1 MYNRFLVIH
10 IGIIRVR
17 PFLAV
22 PRPPFWIWILVF
34 PKITKE
40 FLYFLLLEKNKLLAR
55 KPLIVFFFGSKDI
68 GKT

>member
-40 FLYFLLLEKNKLLAR
+40 FLYFFIRKKKIKLLGNPYR
-55 KPLIVFFFGSKDI
+55 Y
-68 GKT
+68 

>member
-40 FLYFLLLEKNKLLAR
+40 FLYFILLEKNPKLLEN
-55 KPLIVFFFGSKDI
+55 P
-68 GKT
+68 